1 MQDAL
6 RDKVSKIR
14 SRFVRLALL
23 GVIAVVG
30 SPAVAQIQC
39 SDLSVSDLHGNN
51 VPGQI
56 TGIATNISD
65 HEMKLVHLVF
75 NLYDSNGTVIGNA
88 TAGQSNL
95 LPAGAGGLKHRRAD
109 GFHGSSWSAP
119 TVRGEPK
126 PRYPQTPT
134 YHNVNSA
141 ACGTIFPQSSASP
154 SGAPSARRPV

>member
-1 MQDAL
+1 MQMQDAL

-39 SDLSVSDLHGNN
+39 SDLSVSDFHGNN

-95 LPAGAGGLKHRRAD
+95 AAGGRWR
-109 GFHGSSWSAP
+109 FEAP
-119 TVRGEPK
+119 TSRRFSRFELVR
-126 PRYPQTPT
+126 
-134 YHNVNSA
+134 SD
-141 ACGTIFPQSSASP
+141 CSW
-154 SGAPSARRPV
+154 

>member
-95 LPAGAGGLKHRRAD
+95 LPAGAGG
-109 GFHGSSWSAP
+109 AP

-134 YHNVNSA
+134 YHNVNYA